1 MTMDNTEIVN
11 SYRAAKDPK
20 KQIITL
26 SELNLCGIEKIVD
39 ILTEAGEK
47 VVGQRMSPKDY
58 LSRARHLDREITA
71 LLRAKQE
78 ARSKALS
85 ATRAPDSVN
94 ANATPDPHGRFDR
107 LVELEELIDRRVD
120 ALVDVKREILTAIA
134 QVEDS
139 RYRTLLT
146 ERYVNFLTWEEI
158 AVEMHYSF
166 RRVTQLHGEALRA
179 LLPIISHGVCDR
191 V

>member
-1 MTMDNTEIVN
+1 MTSKEF
-11 SYRAAKDPK
+11 
-20 KQIITL
+20 
-26 SELNLCGIEKIVD
+26 LNRGW
-39 ILTEAGEK
+39 
-47 VVGQRMSPKDY
+47 
-58 LSRARHLDREITA
+58 HLDREITA

-146 ERYVNFLTWEEI
+146 ERYVNFLTWEEV
-158 AVEMHYSF
+158 AVAMHYGY
-166 RRVTQLHGEALRA
+166 RQVCRLHGEALRA
-179 LLPIISHGVCDR
+179 VAPFVKMS
-191 V
+191 